1 MCFMQLL
8 NMKVLQFLPYFPP
21 HIWGVEAFAK
31 ERSSAFSE
39 QKKWKLINVVF
50 SPGQPENLISYEQ
63 DGYTVMILPAFE
75 LISNFPV
82 PKIRSPT
89 FWSQIQKIKAE
100 KADIIQTHTRFFLSS
115 FLWWL
120 LAKLQK
126 IKRIHIEHGSGF
138 VKGLSRRKTT
148 FARCYDQIFWRLIF
162 RLADSLVAISQA
174 NLPFIQQFTS
184 KKISVIYRG
193 FNFTP
198 VLREK
203 KEKPDQILIGFVG
216 RLVKLKGVDLLIE
229 AFAQLEQEYRN
240 LRLQIIWD
248 GEERCN
254 LEKQVEALGL
264 WDKISFLWYQS
275 PEKVYSDFLPHIDIF
290 VNPSLQEGLPTTV
303 IEALFAQCITVATGV
318 GGTREIADGEDFIV
332 VEPWSVE
339 ALKGALNQALALVWK
354 ANWASYQQVRERFGW
369 KRGVGEYLENYRI
382 LASK

>member
-50 SPGQPENLISYEQ
+50 SPGQPENLTSYEQ
-63 DGYTVMILPAFE
+63 DGYRVIILPAFE

-100 KADIIQTHTRFFLSS
+100 KADIIQTHTRFFLST

-120 LAKLQK
+120 LAKLRK

-174 NLPFIQQFTS
+174 NLPFIQQFTR

-216 RLVKLKGVDLLIE
+216 RLVKLKGIDLLIE

>member
-1 MCFMQLL
+1 
-8 NMKVLQFLPYFPP
+8 MKVLQFLPYFPP
-21 HIWGVEAFAK
+21 HIGGVEAFAK

-39 QKKWKLINVVF
+39 QKKGKLINVVF
-50 SPGQPENLISYEQ
+50 SPGQPENLTSYEQ

-82 PKIRSPT
+82 PKIRSPI
-89 FWSQIQKIKAE
+89 FWSQMQKIKAE
-100 KADIIQTHTRFFLSS
+100 KADIIQTNTRFFLST
-115 FLWWL
+115 FLGGL
-120 LAKLQK
+120 LAKLRK

-138 VKGLSRRKTT
+138 VKGLSWRKTA
-148 FARCYDQIFWRLIF
+148 FARCYDQIFGRLIF

-174 NLPFIQQFTS
+174 NLPFIQQFTR

-240 LRLQIIWD
+240 LRLQIIGD

-264 WDKISFLWYQS
+264 GDKISFLGYQS

-332 VEPWSVE
+332 VEPGSVE
-339 ALKGALNQALALVWK
+339 ALKGALNQALALVGK
-354 ANWASYQQVRERFGW
+354 ANGASYQQVRERFGW

>member
-1 MCFMQLL
+1 
-8 NMKVLQFLPYFPP
+8 MKVLQFLPYFPP

-50 SPGQPENLISYEQ
+50 SLGQPENLTSYEQ
-63 DGYTVMILPAFE
+63 DGYRVIILPAFE

-100 KADIIQTHTRFFLSS
+100 KADIIQTHTRFFLST

-120 LAKLQK
+120 LAKLRK

-138 VKGLSRRKTT
+138 VKGLSRRKTA

-174 NLPFIQQFTS
+174 NLTFIQQFTR

-193 FNFTP
+193 FNLPP

-216 RLVKLKGVDLLIE
+216 RLVKLKGVDVLID
-229 AFAQLEQEYRN
+229 AFAQLKQEYRH

-248 GEERCN
+248 GEERFA

-275 PEKVYSDFLPHIDIF
+275 PEKIYSDFLPHIDIF

-303 IEALFAQCITVATGV
+303 IEALFAQCITVATDV
-318 GGTREIADGEDFIV
+318 GGTKEIADGEDFIV

-339 ALKGALNQALALVWK
+339 ALKGTLNQALALVWK
-354 ANWASYQQVRERFGW
+354 ANWASYQQVRERFNW
-369 KRGVGEYLENYRI
+369 KRGVEAYLEIYRI

>member
-1 MCFMQLL
+1 
-8 NMKVLQFLPYFPP
+8 MKILQFLPYFPP
-21 HIWGVEAFAK
+21 HIWGVGAFAK

-50 SPGQPENLISYEQ
+50 SPGQPENLTSYEQ

-89 FWSQIQKIKAE
+89 FWSQIEKIKAE
-100 KADIIQTHTRFFLSS
+100 KADIIQTHTRFFLST

-120 LAKLQK
+120 FAKLRK

-138 VKGLSRRKTT
+138 VKGLSWRKTV

-174 NLPFIQQFTS
+174 NLPFIQQFTR

-229 AFAQLEQEYRN
+229 AFAQLEQEHRH
-240 LRLQIIWD
+240 LKLQIIWD
-248 GEERCN
+248 GEERFA

-264 WDKISFLWYQS
+264 WDKISLLWYQS
-275 PEKVYSDFLPHIDIF
+275 SEKVYSDFLPHIDIF
-290 VNPSLQEGLPTTV
+290 INPSLQEGLPTTV
-303 IEALFAQCITVATGV
+303 IEALFAQCITVATDV
-318 GGTREIADGEDFIV
+318 GGTSEIADKEDFIV
-332 VEPWSVE
+332 VEPWDVE
-339 ALKGALNQALALVWK
+339 ALKKGLNQALPLIWK

-369 KRGVGEYLENYRI
+369 KRGVEEYLEIYRI

>member
-1 MCFMQLL
+1 
-8 NMKVLQFLPYFPP
+8 MKILQFLPYFPP

-50 SPGQPENLISYEQ
+50 SPGQRENLTSYEQ
-63 DGYTVMILPAFE
+63 NGYTVMILPAFE

-82 PKIRSPT
+82 PKIRSPI

-120 LAKLQK
+120 LAKLRK

-174 NLPFIQQFTS
+174 NLPFIQQFTR

-216 RLVKLKGVDLLIE
+216 RLVKLKGIDLLIE

>member
-1 MCFMQLL
+1 
-8 NMKVLQFLPYFPP
+8 MKILQFLPYFPP
-21 HIWGVEAFAK
+21 HVWGVEAFAK

-50 SPGQPENLISYEQ
+50 SPGQPENLTSYEQ

-89 FWSQIQKIKAE
+89 FWSQIEKIKAE

-120 LAKLQK
+120 LAKLRK
-126 IKRIHIEHGSGF
+126 IKRIHVEHGSGF
-138 VKGLSRRKTT
+138 VKGLSWRKTA

-174 NLPFIQQFTS
+174 NLPFIQQFTR

-354 ANWASYQQVRERFGW
+354 TNWASYQQVRERFGW

>member
-1 MCFMQLL
+1 M
-8 NMKVLQFLPYFPP
+8 
-21 HIWGVEAFAK
+21 WGVEAFAK
-31 ERSSAFSE
+31 ERSLAFSE

-50 SPGQPENLISYEQ
+50 SFGQPENLISYEQ

-75 LISNFPV
+75 LISNFPI
-82 PKIRSPT
+82 PKIWSPI

-100 KADIIQTHTRFFLSS
+100 KADIIQTHTRFFLST

-120 LAKLQK
+120 LAKLRK

-138 VKGLSRRKTT
+138 VKGLSWRKTA
-148 FARCYDQIFWRLIF
+148 FAQCYDQIFWRLIF

-193 FNFTP
+193 FNLSP

-229 AFAQLEQEYRN
+229 AFAQLQQEYRN

-248 GEERCN
+248 GEEKFA
-254 LEKQVEALGL
+254 LEKQVEALGV
-264 WDKISFLWYQS
+264 WDKINFLWYQS

-290 VNPSLQEGLPTTV
+290 INPSLQEGLPTTV
-303 IEALFAQCITVATGV
+303 IEALFAQCITVASNV

-332 VEPWSVE
+332 VESWSVE
-339 ALKGALNQALALVWK
+339 ALKGGLNQALALIWK
-354 ANWASYQQVRERFGW
+354 ENWASYEQVRERFGW
-369 KRGVGEYLENYRI
+369 KRGVEEYLEIYRI

>member
-1 MCFMQLL
+1 
-8 NMKVLQFLPYFPP
+8 MKILQFLPYFPP

-50 SPGQPENLISYEQ
+50 SPGQPENLTSYEQ

-89 FWSQIQKIKAE
+89 FWSQIEKIKAE
-100 KADIIQTHTRFFLSS
+100 KADIIQTHTRFFLST

-120 LAKLQK
+120 FANLRK

-138 VKGLSRRKTT
+138 VKGLSWRKTV

-174 NLPFIQQFTS
+174 NLPFIQQFTR

-229 AFAQLEQEYRN
+229 AFAQLEQEHRH
-240 LRLQIIWD
+240 LKLQIIWD
-248 GEERCN
+248 GEERFA

-264 WDKISFLWYQS
+264 WDKISLLWYQS
-275 PEKVYSDFLPHIDIF
+275 SEKVYSDFLPHIDIF
-290 VNPSLQEGLPTTV
+290 INPSLQEGLPTTV
-303 IEALFAQCITVATGV
+303 IEALFAQCITVATDV
-318 GGTREIADGEDFIV
+318 GGTSEIADKEDFIV
-332 VEPWSVE
+332 VEPWDVE
-339 ALKGALNQALALVWK
+339 ALKKGLNQALPLIWK

-369 KRGVGEYLENYRI
+369 KRGVEEYLEIYRI

>member
-1 MCFMQLL
+1 
-8 NMKVLQFLPYFPP
+8 MKVLQFLPYFPP

-50 SPGQPENLISYEQ
+50 SPGQPENLTSYEQ
-63 DGYTVMILPAFE
+63 NGYTVMILPAFE
-75 LISNFPV
+75 LISNFPI
-82 PKIRSPT
+82 PKIRSTT

-100 KADIIQTHTRFFLSS
+100 KADIIQTHTRFFLST

-120 LAKLQK
+120 LAKLRK

-138 VKGLSRRKTT
+138 VKGLSWRKTI

-174 NLPFIQQFTS
+174 NLSFIQQFTR

-203 KEKPDQILIGFVG
+203 KEKPDQILIGFIG

-332 VEPWSVE
+332 VEPWSVK
-339 ALKGALNQALALVWK
+339 ALKGGLNQALALVWK
-354 ANWASYQQVRERFGW
+354 AHWASYEQVRERFNW

>member
-1 MCFMQLL
+1 
-8 NMKVLQFLPYFPP
+8 MKILQFLPYFPP

-31 ERSSAFSE
+31 EQSSAFSE

-50 SPGQPENLISYEQ
+50 SPGQPENLTSYEQ
-63 DGYTVMILPAFE
+63 NGYTVMILPAFE
-75 LISNFPV
+75 LISNFPI
-82 PKIRSPT
+82 PKIRSTT

-100 KADIIQTHTRFFLSS
+100 KADIIQTHTRFFLST

-120 LAKLQK
+120 LAKLRK

-138 VKGLSRRKTT
+138 VKGLSWRKTI

-174 NLPFIQQFTS
+174 NLSFIQQFTR

-303 IEALFAQCITVATGV
+303 IEALFAQCISVATDV
-318 GGTREIADGEDFIV
+318 GWTREIADGEDFIV
-332 VEPWSVE
+332 VEPWSVK
-339 ALKGALNQALALVWK
+339 ALKGGLNQALALVWK
-354 ANWASYQQVRERFGW
+354 AHWASYEQVRERFNW

>member
-1 MCFMQLL
+1 VFYAAFKYESSPVFAL
-8 NMKVLQFLPYFPP
+8 FPAAYLRS
-21 HIWGVEAFAK
+21 WSFCKRAK
-31 ERSSAFSE
+31 FGFFWT
-39 QKKWKLINVVF
+39 KKWKLINVVF

>member
-1 MCFMQLL
+1 
-8 NMKVLQFLPYFPP
+8 MKILQFLPYFPP

-50 SPGQPENLISYEQ
+50 SFGQPENLISYEQ

-75 LISNFPV
+75 LISNFPI
-82 PKIRSPT
+82 PKIWSPI

-100 KADIIQTHTRFFLSS
+100 KADIIQTHTRFFLST

-120 LAKLQK
+120 LAKLRK

-138 VKGLSRRKTT
+138 VKGLSWRKTA
-148 FARCYDQIFWRLIF
+148 FAQCYDQIFWRLIF

-174 NLPFIQQFTS
+174 NLPFIQQFTR

-229 AFAQLEQEYRN
+229 AFAQLQQEYRN

-248 GEERCN
+248 GEEKFA
-254 LEKQVEALGL
+254 LEKQVEALGV
-264 WDKISFLWYQS
+264 WDKINFLWYQS

-290 VNPSLQEGLPTTV
+290 INPSLQEGLPTTV
-303 IEALFAQCITVATGV
+303 IEALFAQCITVASNV

-332 VEPWSVE
+332 VESWSVE
-339 ALKGALNQALALVWK
+339 ALKGGLNQALALIWK
-354 ANWASYQQVRERFGW
+354 ENWASYEQVRERFGW
-369 KRGVGEYLENYRI
+369 KRGVEEYLEIYRI

>member
-1 MCFMQLL
+1 
-8 NMKVLQFLPYFPP
+8 MKILQFLPYFPP
-21 HIWGVEAFAK
+21 HVWGVEAFAK

-50 SPGQPENLISYEQ
+50 SPGQPENLTSYEQ
-63 DGYTVMILPAFE
+63 DGYTVIILPAFE

-89 FWSQIQKIKAE
+89 FWSQIEKIKAE
-100 KADIIQTHTRFFLSS
+100 KADIIQTHTRFFFSS

-120 LAKLQK
+120 LAKLRK

-138 VKGLSRRKTT
+138 VKGLSWRKTA

-162 RLADSLVAISQA
+162 RLADSLVAISEA
-174 NLPFIQQFTS
+174 NLRFIQQFMR

-193 FNFTP
+193 FNLPP

-229 AFAQLEQEYRN
+229 AFAELEQEHRN
-240 LRLQIIWD
+240 LKLQIIWD
-248 GEERCN
+248 GEERFA
-254 LEKQVEALGL
+254 LEKQVESLGI
-264 WDKISFLWYQS
+264 WDKISFLWYQI
-275 PEKVYSDFLPHIDIF
+275 PEKVYSDFLPHIDVF

-303 IEALFAQCITVATGV
+303 IEALFAQCITVATDV
-318 GGTREIADGEDFIV
+318 GGTEEITDREDFIV
-332 VEPWSVE
+332 VEPWSVK
-339 ALKGALNQALALVWK
+339 ALKGGLNQALALVWK

-369 KRGVGEYLENYRI
+369 KRWVEEYLEIYRI